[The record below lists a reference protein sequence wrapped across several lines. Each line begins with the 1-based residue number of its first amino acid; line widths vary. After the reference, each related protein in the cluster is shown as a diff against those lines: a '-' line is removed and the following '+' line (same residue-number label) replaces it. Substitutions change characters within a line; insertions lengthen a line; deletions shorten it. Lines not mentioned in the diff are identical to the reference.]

1 MKADHAAKQKLQE
14 EEDKEEASRDRENK
28 REKKSWLVMFEVS
41 IISDIS
47 LSAKRQQEA
56 LHWI

>member
-14 EEDKEEASRDRENK
+14 EEGEEEASRDRENK
-28 REKKSWLVMFEVS
+28 REEKSWLVMFEVS